1 MMTFAVTKKVM
12 LFICKSTME
21 VEMDLKADPKIENN
35 TIVLIKIRMTDSNNV
50 DLTFK
55 TLDSPNASIT
65 GNMILIIEEA

>member
-1 MMTFAVTKKVM
+1 
-12 LFICKSTME
+12 
-21 VEMDLKADPKIENN
+21 MDLKADPKIENN

-50 DLTFK
+50 DLTVK